1 MTALPLLLERVILRD
16 LAAVRREVD
25 AYPDQ
30 ASLWAL
36 PPGLPNS
43 AGTLVLHL
51 AGNLQH
57 YLGHHLGGSAYVR
70 DRPAEF
76 ARRDVPTATL
86 LDELT
91 RAEAAVR
98 AGLESAKAAAVDE
111 PFAVPFR
118 TATLVTEDALTQLA
132 SHLAYHLGQID
143 YHRRVVTGQ
152 THGIGAV
159 DADLLARQPA

>member
-1 MTALPLLLERVILRD
+1 MTPLPLLLERVILRD
-16 LAAVRREVD
+16 LAAVIREVE
-25 AYPDQ
+25 AYPDD
-30 ASLWAL
+30 ASLWAK
-36 PPGLPNS
+36 PAGIPNA
-43 AGTLVLHL
+43 AGTLALHL

-57 YLGHHLGGSAYVR
+57 YFGHYLGGSGYER

-76 ARRDVPTATL
+76 SRRDVPKAEL
-86 LDELT
+86 LAEL
-91 RAEAAVR
+91 AKGEAAVR
-98 AGLESAKAAAVDE
+98 AGLRGAKSLALDQ

-118 TATLVTEDALTQLA
+118 SATLLTEDALTHLT

-159 DADLLARQPA
+159 DADLLAPQSS